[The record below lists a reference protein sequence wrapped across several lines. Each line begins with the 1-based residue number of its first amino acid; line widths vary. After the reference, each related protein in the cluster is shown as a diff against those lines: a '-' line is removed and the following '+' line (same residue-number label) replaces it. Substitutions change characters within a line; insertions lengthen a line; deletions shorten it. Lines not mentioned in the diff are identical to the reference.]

1 MVVISRLSGMRDKE
15 VINVKDGTKLGNVDD
30 LEIETDGATVSA
42 LVIYGK
48 LRFFGLFGRE
58 DDIIVPWDKIKV
70 VGEDTVL
77 VEVDEQPNRHRR
89 RSGMG
94 NVFDLFR

>member
-1 MVVISRLSGMRDKE
+1 MVVINRLSEMRDKE

-30 LEIETDGATVSA
+30 LEIETDGATVSSI
-42 LVIYGK
+42 VIYGK

-58 DDIIVPWDKIKV
+58 DDVIVPWDKIKV

-77 VEVDEQPNRHRR
+77 VDADEQPHRR
-89 RSGMG
+89 RKRSGMG
-94 NVFDLFR
+94 NLFDLFR